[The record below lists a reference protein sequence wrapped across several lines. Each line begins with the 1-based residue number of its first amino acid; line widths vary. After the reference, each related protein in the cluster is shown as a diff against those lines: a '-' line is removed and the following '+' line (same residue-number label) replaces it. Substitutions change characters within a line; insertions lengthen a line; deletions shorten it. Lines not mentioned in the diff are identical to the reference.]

1 MSTGR
6 VQTDAPSTTGPLS
19 GIRVLDISTVIAGP
33 HLAMMLADFGADVI
47 KFEHPQKGDPL
58 RGTGYQKDGGLWWKM
73 ANRNKRCVTLNLNCY
88 AVRNCSN
95 NSRRQRMSSLKISA
109 PEHWATGDLAG
120 RHYMQS
126 TPDWSWCA

>member
-6 VQTDAPSTTGPLS
+6 VQTDAPSTAGPLS

-58 RGTGYQKDGGLWWKM
+58 RGTGYQKDGVGLWWKM
-73 ANRNKRCVTLNLNCY
+73 ANRN
-88 AVRNCSN
+88 
-95 NSRRQRMSSLKISA
+95 
-109 PEHWATGDLAG
+109 
-120 RHYMQS
+120 
-126 TPDWSWCA
+126 